1 MDRVERYLRLRN
13 SAPPVFPPTGSP
25 RSPRHQRGAFFR
37 ERRCAG
43 ATDWRALFR
52 HRALTI
58 WLQRVCSLLQESAP
72 RCSSSCLRDTDDK
85 NRRPRAGVNFR
96 KVVNSVPLGKQSRN
110 PGVEVNGYVDPHAHL
125 FRRRPHTIRKK
136 PSWRGERLF
145 MVTPIEVEVGDRT
158 GAGPDWARSGGR
170 R

>member
-1 MDRVERYLRLRN
+1 
-13 SAPPVFPPTGSP
+13 
-25 RSPRHQRGAFFR
+25 
-37 ERRCAG
+37 
-43 ATDWRALFR
+43 
-52 HRALTI
+52 
-58 WLQRVCSLLQESAP
+58 
-72 RCSSSCLRDTDDK
+72 
-85 NRRPRAGVNFR
+85 VNFR

-125 FRRRPHTIRKK
+125 FRRRPHTIREK